1 MKTSTNPIHDTRVC
15 LLTGASKRLG
25 ACSAKK
31 FHAEGFNVIIHYNN
45 SKNEAGALAAEL
57 NAVRTGSAF
66 CLQADLTDRDQVQTL
81 TRLAF
86 DCYQRVDVLVNNA
99 SGFYPTP
106 LSECDQKDWDN
117 LFDSNLRAAFFLAQ
131 QLAPE
136 LGKRAGSIVNMTD
149 THADNP
155 LKGFPIYS
163 MAKAGV
169 KAMTKSLAKELAP
182 RVRVNGVSPGAIL
195 WPLSLEDDSDPAVLG
210 ARQKMLEKIPLCTLG
225 EPQNIADTVFFL
237 ANDACYV
244 TGQTIRVDGGRY
256 LA

>member
-1 MKTSTNPIHDTRVC
+1 MKKATDQSHDSRVC

-25 ACSAKK
+25 ACTAKK

-45 SKNEAGALAAEL
+45 SKDEADALVAQL
-57 NAVRTGSAF
+57 NALRECSAT
-66 CLQADLTDRDQVQTL
+66 CLQADLGNRKQLQSL
-81 TRLAF
+81 ARLAL

-99 SGFYPTP
+99 SSFYPTP
-106 LSECDQKDWDN
+106 LSECDHKVWDD

-136 LGKRAGSIVNMTD
+136 LEQRAGSIVNMTD

-195 WPLSLEDDSDPAVLG
+195 WPPSLEDESDPAVLE
-210 ARQKMLEKIPLCTLG
+210 ARQKMLETIPLRSLG

-244 TGQTIRVDGGRY
+244 TGQTVRVDGGRY
-256 LA
+256 LS

>member
-1 MKTSTNPIHDTRVC
+1 MKTSTKQSHDTRVC
-15 LLTGASKRLG
+15 FLTGASKRLG
-25 ACSAKK
+25 ACTARK
-31 FHAEGFNVIIHYNN
+31 FHAEGFNVIIHYNS
-45 SKNEAGALAAEL
+45 SKNEADALVAQL
-57 NAVRTGSAF
+57 NALRTGSAF
-66 CLQADLTDRDQVQTL
+66 CLQADLTDREQLQSL
-81 TRLAF
+81 ARLVF

-99 SGFYPTP
+99 SAFYPTP
-106 LSECDQKDWDN
+106 LTECDHNAWDD

-131 QLAPE
+131 AFAPE
-136 LGKRAGSIVNMTD
+136 LEKRAGSIVNMTD

-195 WPLSLEDDSDPAVLG
+195 WPPSLEDESDPAVLA
-210 ARQKMLEKIPLCTLG
+210 AREKMLETIPLRTLG

-237 ANDACYV
+237 SNDACYV
-244 TGQTIRVDGGRY
+244 TGQTVRVDGGRY

>member
-1 MKTSTNPIHDTRVC
+1 MTISTDQSHDTRVC
-15 LLTGASKRLG
+15 LITGASKRLG
-25 ACSAKK
+25 ACTAKK
-31 FHAEGFNVIIHYNN
+31 FHAEGFNVIIHYNR
-45 SKNEAGALAAEL
+45 SESEAEALVAQL
-57 NAVRTGSAF
+57 NAIRTGSAF
-66 CLQADLTDRDQVQTL
+66 CLQAELTDSEQVQSL
-81 TRLAF
+81 ARLAL

-99 SGFYPTP
+99 SAFYPTP
-106 LSECDQKDWDN
+106 LAECDHKTWDD
-117 LFDSNLRAAFFLAQ
+117 LFDSNLRAGFFLAQ
-131 QLAPE
+131 RLAPE
-136 LGKRAGSIVNMTD
+136 LEQRAGSIVNMTD

-195 WPLSLEDDSDPAVLG
+195 WPPSLEDDSDPAVLE
-210 ARQKMLEKIPLCTLG
+210 AREKMLEKIPLRTLG

-244 TGQTIRVDGGRY
+244 TGQTVRVDGGRY
-256 LA
+256 LI

>member
-1 MKTSTNPIHDTRVC
+1 MNTSTHNNHDTRVC
-15 LLTGASKRLG
+15 FLTGASKRLG
-25 ACSAKK
+25 ACTAKK
-31 FHAEGFNVIIHYNN
+31 FHAEGFNVVIHYNN
-45 SKNEAGALAAEL
+45 SKNEATALVAQL
-57 NAVRTGSAF
+57 NALRTDSAF
-66 CLQADLTDRDQVQTL
+66 CLQADLSDREQVQS
-81 TRLAF
+81 LARRSF
-86 DCYQRVDVLVNNA
+86 GCYQRVDVLVNNA
-99 SGFYPTP
+99 SAFYPTP
-106 LSECDQKDWDN
+106 LAECDHQDWDE

-136 LGKRAGSIVNMTD
+136 LEQRAGSIVNMTD
-149 THADNP
+149 THADSP

-195 WPLSLEDDSDPAVLG
+195 WPPSLEDESDPAVLE
-210 ARQKMLEKIPLCTLG
+210 ARKTMLEKIPLRALG

-244 TGQTIRVDGGRY
+244 TGQTIKVDGGRY

>member
-1 MKTSTNPIHDTRVC
+1 MTISTDQSHDTRVC
-15 LLTGASKRLG
+15 LITGASKRLG
-25 ACSAKK
+25 ACTAKK
-31 FHAEGFNVIIHYNN
+31 FHAEGFNVIIHYNR
-45 SKNEAGALAAEL
+45 SESEAEALVAQL
-57 NAVRTGSAF
+57 NAIRTGSAF
-66 CLQADLTDRDQVQTL
+66 CLQAELTDSEQVQSL
-81 TRLAF
+81 PRLAL

-99 SGFYPTP
+99 SAFYPTP
-106 LSECDQKDWDN
+106 LAECDHKTWDD
-117 LFDSNLRAAFFLAQ
+117 LFDSNLRAGFFLAQ
-131 QLAPE
+131 RLAPE
-136 LGKRAGSIVNMTD
+136 LEQRAGSIVNMTD

-195 WPLSLEDDSDPAVLG
+195 WPPSLEDDSDPAVLE
-210 ARQKMLEKIPLCTLG
+210 AREKMLEKIPLRTLG

-244 TGQTIRVDGGRY
+244 TGQTVRVDGGRY
-256 LA
+256 LI

>member
-1 MKTSTNPIHDTRVC
+1 M
-15 LLTGASKRLG
+15 G
-25 ACSAKK
+25 ACTAKK
-31 FHAEGFNVIIHYNN
+31 FHTEGFNVIIHYNR
-45 SKNEAGALAAEL
+45 SKDEADALVAQL
-57 NAVRTGSAF
+57 NASRENSAF
-66 CLQADLTDRDQVQTL
+66 ALQADLTDHQQVQS
-81 TRLAF
+81 LARVAL
-86 DCYQRVDVLVNNA
+86 DCYQRIDVLVNNA
-99 SGFYPTP
+99 SAFYPTP
-106 LSECDQKDWDN
+106 IGGCDHEAWDD

-136 LGKRAGSIVNMTD
+136 LERRAGSVINMTD

-195 WPLSLEDDSDPAVLG
+195 WPPSLEDDSDPAVLE
-210 ARQKMLEKIPLCTLG
+210 ARQKMLEKIPLRTLG
-225 EPQNIADTVFFL
+225 EPRHIADAVYFL

-244 TGQTIRVDGGRY
+244 TGQTVRVDGGRY

>member
-1 MKTSTNPIHDTRVC
+1 MTISTDQSHDTRVC
-15 LLTGASKRLG
+15 LITGASKRLG
-25 ACSAKK
+25 ACTAKK
-31 FHAEGFNVIIHYNN
+31 FHAEGFNVIIHYNR
-45 SKNEAGALAAEL
+45 SESEAEALVAQL
-57 NAVRTGSAF
+57 NAIRTGSAF
-66 CLQADLTDRDQVQTL
+66 CLQAELTNSEQVQSL
-81 TRLAF
+81 ARLAL

-99 SGFYPTP
+99 SAFYPTP
-106 LSECDQKDWDN
+106 LAECDHKTWDD
-117 LFDSNLRAAFFLAQ
+117 LFDSNLRAGFFLAQ
-131 QLAPE
+131 RLAPE
-136 LGKRAGSIVNMTD
+136 LEQRAGSIVNMTD

-195 WPLSLEDDSDPAVLG
+195 WPPSLEDESDPAVLE
-210 ARQKMLEKIPLCTLG
+210 AREKMLEKIPLRTLG

-244 TGQTIRVDGGRY
+244 TGQTVRVDGGRY
-256 LA
+256 LI